1 MCARER
7 DQVLGLAFVEPAPRH
22 RNTHGRSRFD
32 VSGGSPGWRQV
43 VDEHRGHEPLESR
56 PLLFVYTPVG
66 KHNLQR
72 VRRGLDGDRTD
83 LPGAHQVCV
92 VGKHF
97 LDEAELVVTVGEAV
111 MDVEGRLRLSVA
123 NGQPELN
130 QRLALVEV
138 YGGLS
143 AAGSSSSTTSIPGWT
158 RSSTTI

>member
-1 MCARER
+1 MNRSSPDRFC
-7 DQVLGLAFVEPAPRH
+7 LCMPRSASTTS
-22 RNTHGRSRFD
+22 NGSGAGWTVTGRMLPVQTRS
-32 VSGGSPGWRQV
+32 
-43 VDEHRGHEPLESR
+43 
-56 PLLFVYTPVG
+56 VYVG
-66 KHNLQR
+66 KQL
-72 VRRGLDGDRTD
+72 
-83 LPGAHQVCV
+83 
-92 VGKHF
+92 

-123 NGQPELN
+123 NGQPELD